1 MGSHRVGQI
10 LFIIGNNNVVPIQV
24 VEEVVRTTLDGVQK
38 TYMVQFPDKSK
49 TIADIAGIKG
59 GIFKEH
65 EEVRSHMVE
74 NANKAINKM
83 IDDCLALS
91 NNVFNTKIK
100 INKKTEKT
108 EKKAKSI
115 EKVADAPKMQLDA
128 NEDNM
133 LTIDLG
139 NGQIGK
145 ISQDNIAALGG

>member
-91 NNVFNTKIK
+91 NNVFNTKI
-100 INKKTEKT
+100 NKKTEKT

-115 EKVADAPKMQLDA
+115 EKVADAPKMQPDA

>member
-1 MGSHRVGQI
+1 
-10 LFIIGNNNVVPIQV
+10 
-24 VEEVVRTTLDGVQK
+24 
-38 TYMVQFPDKSK
+38 
-49 TIADIAGIKG
+49 
-59 GIFKEH
+59 
-65 EEVRSHMVE
+65 
-74 NANKAINKM
+74 M

-145 ISQDNIAALGG
+145 ISQSNIAALGG